1 MAINFLNH
9 VDFNQNELRD
19 AVIENQSTNANAGTG
34 IDGQLYYNTTDNV
47 LKVWTGT
54 AWTSVG
60 SDTYTLTGVGSTN
73 TTAKIRLSD
82 GDPANNNDVAING
95 TGSVTVTQSGNVLTI
110 NGSDDAGVETV
121 EDGGGIIVTNKNGPI
136 ATVSV
141 AYTNIAT
148 NVIRSAGTAATPV
161 GADELIFE
169 DASGVVR
176 KTSVTNLLSSVPAGS
191 DTTYTL
197 PVTNGSNP
205 DLVLTAGG
213 SGSGTDIVNLNGDS
227 NVTVTGSGLNTVAF
241 ALASSI
247 SVTGSITAATGLEA
261 TAGPLTVGS
270 TGVSSFAGDV
280 TVPTTPA
287 QNASAA
293 SKAYVDQA
301 TVGQSIFQGGYNA
314 DTNTPDLDSSP
325 SDLIK
330 QGWFYA
336 VTIGGTFFSETVQPG
351 DLIFANQDDPGATF
365 SNWTVVQAGQD
376 IATAGTNATAIRGIS
391 AYDSNT
397 FSVNASGFVTS
408 TIYTGGGAKGIVPTG
423 GSVGEYLEGNGSFS
437 TPTDS
442 GVTGVTLVTNSS
454 GTWTVP
460 LSESITGRELTIT
473 SNVYG
478 GAAKVGY
485 VPPNGSSSTFLRGD
499 GTWVTPTDTVGAVL
513 SVNETTP
520 GTSTGTPI
528 VVNPTT
534 GNVLVKSMAY
544 AGDTKVG
551 HVPTGGGD
559 DNTLSLRGD
568 ATWQRVGKRVSLNSS
583 LAYVSTPSD
592 SGGIRTWT
600 VAIDNAAVFGTGA
613 LGLDVKAEIV
623 TAAGET
629 VYADIT
635 RATNDVLF
643 AFTGTPA
650 NGTYEVLLT
659 YIG

>member
-19 AVIENQSTNANAGTG
+19 AVIENQADDAGAGTG
-34 IDGQLYYNTTDNV
+34 IDGQLYYNTDDDV

-82 GDPANNNDVAING
+82 GDPANDNDVSING

-110 NGSDDAGVETV
+110 DGSDDAGVETV
-121 EDGGGIIVTNKNGPI
+121 EDGGGIIVTNKSGPT

-141 AYTNIAT
+141 AYSNIAT
-148 NVIRSAGTAATPV
+148 NVIRSAGTAATPAL
-161 GADELIFE
+161 ADELIFE
-169 DASGVVR
+169 DVSGVVR
-176 KTSVTNLLSSVPAGS
+176 KTSVSNLLSSVPAGAN
-191 DTTYTL
+191 TTYTL
-197 PVTNGSNP
+197 PVRNGSNP

-213 SGSGTDIVNLNGDS
+213 SGSGTDIVNLNGS
-227 NVTVTGSGLNTVAF
+227 TNINVTGSTLNTVEF
-241 ALASSI
+241 ALANTV
-247 SVTGSITAATGLEA
+247 SVTGSITAATGLNA

-280 TVPTTPA
+280 TVPQTPA
-287 QNASAA
+287 GDASAA
-293 SKAYVDQA
+293 SKYYVDQSNI
-301 TVGQSIFQGGYNA
+301 GQSVFQGGYNA

-325 SDLIK
+325 SSSIK

-391 AYDSNT
+391 AYDSTT

-408 TIYTGGGAKGIVPTG
+408 TIYTGGNAKGIVPTG
-423 GSVGEYLEGNGSFS
+423 GSAGEYLEGNGSFS

-442 GVTGVTLVTNSS
+442 GITGVTLAT
-454 GTWTVP
+454 GTGATVP
-460 LSESITGRELTIT
+460 LSESITGRELTLT
-473 SNVYG
+473 SNIYSGQNTVGAVPSG
-478 GAAKVGY
+478 G
-485 VPPNGSSSTFLRGD
+485 NNTTFLRGD

-513 SVNETTP
+513 SVDETTP

-528 VVNPTT
+528 IVAPTT

-568 ATWQRVGKRVSLNSS
+568 ASWQRVGKRVSLNSS

-613 LGLDVKAEIV
+613 LGMDVKAEIV
-623 TAAGET
+623 TAAGDT

>member
-287 QNASAA
+287 QNSSAA
-293 SKAYVDQA
+293 SKAYVDSSN
-301 TVGQSIFQGGYNA
+301 VGQSIFQGGYNA

-325 SDLIK
+325 SNLIK
-330 QGWFYA
+330 QGWFWA
-336 VTIGGTFFSETVQPG
+336 VTLGGTFFSETVQPG

-408 TIYTGGGAKGIVPTG
+408 TIYTGGAAKGIVPTG

-544 AGDTKVG
+544 AGGTKVG

-559 DNTLSLRGD
+559 DDSLSLRGD

>member
-19 AVIENQSTNANAGTG
+19 AVIENQADDAGAGTG
-34 IDGQLYYNTTDNV
+34 IDGQLYYNTDDDV

-82 GDPANNNDVAING
+82 GDPANDNDVSING

-110 NGSDDAGVETV
+110 DGSDDAGVETV
-121 EDGGGIIVTNKNGPI
+121 EDGGGIIVTNKSGPT

-141 AYTNIAT
+141 AYSNIAT
-148 NVIRSAGTAATPV
+148 NVIRSAGTAATPAL
-161 GADELIFE
+161 ADELIFE
-169 DASGVVR
+169 DVSGVVR
-176 KTSVTNLLSSVPAGS
+176 KTSVSNLLSSVPAGAN
-191 DTTYTL
+191 TTYTL

-213 SGSGTDIVNLNGDS
+213 SGSGTDIVNLNGS
-227 NVTVTGSGLNTVAF
+227 TNINVTGSTLNTVEF
-241 ALASSI
+241 ALANTV
-247 SVTGSITAATGLEA
+247 SVTGSITAATGLNA

-280 TVPTTPA
+280 TVPQTPA
-287 QNASAA
+287 GDASAA
-293 SKAYVDQA
+293 SKYYVDQSNI
-301 TVGQSIFQGGYNA
+301 GQSVFQGGYNA

-325 SDLIK
+325 SSSIK

-376 IATAGTNATAIRGIS
+376 IATAGTNANAIRGIS
-391 AYDSNT
+391 AYDSAT

-408 TIYTGGGAKGIVPTG
+408 TIYTGGNAKGIVPTG
-423 GSVGEYLEGNGSFS
+423 GSAGEYLEGNGSFS

-442 GVTGVTLVTNSS
+442 GITGVTLAT
-454 GTWTVP
+454 GTGATVP
-460 LSESITGRELTIT
+460 LSESITGRELTLT
-473 SNVYG
+473 SNIYSGQNTVGAVPSG
-478 GAAKVGY
+478 G
-485 VPPNGSSSTFLRGD
+485 NNTTFLRGD

-513 SVNETTP
+513 SVDETTP

-528 VVNPTT
+528 IVAPTT

-568 ATWQRVGKRVSLNSS
+568 ASWQRVGKRVSLNSS

-613 LGLDVKAEIV
+613 LGMDVKAEIV
-623 TAAGET
+623 TAAGDT

>member
-19 AVIENQSTNANAGTG
+19 AVIENQTSDANAGTG
-34 IDGQLYYNTTDNV
+34 IDGQIYYNTDDNV

-54 AWTSVG
+54 AWASVG
-60 SDTYTLTGVGSTN
+60 SDSYTLTGVGSTN

-82 GDPANNNDVAING
+82 GVNTPTDVSING

-110 NGSDDAGVETV
+110 DGSDDAGVETV
-121 EDGGGIIVTNKNGPI
+121 EDGGGIIVTNKSGPT

-141 AYTNIAT
+141 AYTDIPT
-148 NVIRSAGTAATPV
+148 NVIRSAGSAATPV
-161 GADELIFE
+161 GSDELIFE
-169 DASGVVR
+169 DALGVVR
-176 KTSVTNLLSSVPAGS
+176 KTSVTNLLAGVPAGS

-270 TGVSSFAGDV
+270 TGVSSFSGDV
-280 TVPTTPA
+280 TVPQTPA
-287 QNASAA
+287 QDASAA
-293 SKAYVDQA
+293 SKYYVDQSNI
-301 TVGQSIFQGGYNA
+301 GQSVFQGGYNA

-325 SDLIK
+325 SNLIK
-330 QGWFYA
+330 KGWFYA

-351 DLIFANQDDPGATF
+351 DLIYANQDNPGATF
-365 SNWTVVQAGQD
+365 SNWTVVQSGQD

-391 AYDSNT
+391 AYDSDT

-408 TIYTGGGAKGIVPTG
+408 TIYTGGAAKGIVPTG
-423 GSVGEYLEGNGSFS
+423 GSAGEYLEGNGSFS

-454 GTWTVP
+454 GSWTVP

-485 VPPNGSSSTFLRGD
+485 VPPNGSNTTFLRGD

-528 VVNPTT
+528 VVDPTT

-544 AGDTKVG
+544 AGGTKVG

-559 DNTLSLRGD
+559 DNALSLRGD
-568 ATWQRVGKRVSLNSS
+568 ATWQRVGKRVSLDSS

-592 SGGIRTWT
+592 VGGIRTWT
-600 VAIDNAAVFGTGA
+600 VAIDNAAVFGANA
-613 LGLDVKAEIV
+613 LGMDVKAEIV

>member
-287 QNASAA
+287 QNSSAA
-293 SKAYVDQA
+293 SKAYVDSSN
-301 TVGQSIFQGGYNA
+301 VGQSIFQGGYNA

-325 SDLIK
+325 SNLIK
-330 QGWFYA
+330 QGWFWA
-336 VTIGGTFFSETVQPG
+336 VTLGGTFFSETVQPG
-351 DLIFANQDDPGATF
+351 DLIFANQDNPGATF

-376 IATAGTNATAIRGIS
+376 IATAGTNAAAIRGIS
-391 AYDSNT
+391 AYDSDT

-442 GVTGVTLVTNSS
+442 GVTGVTVTT
-454 GTWTVP
+454 GTGATVP
-460 LSESITGRELTIT
+460 LSESITGRELTLT
-473 SNVYG
+473 SNIYNGTNSVGAVPSG
-478 GAAKVGY
+478 GNSA
-485 VPPNGSSSTFLRGD
+485 TFLRGD

-544 AGDTKVG
+544 AGGTKVG

>member
-19 AVIENQSTNANAGTG
+19 AVIENQNSDANAGTG
-34 IDGQLYYNTTDNV
+34 IDGQLYYNTADDV

-73 TTAKIRLSD
+73 STVKIRLSD
-82 GDPANNNDVAING
+82 GNPLNDNDVAING

-141 AYTNIAT
+141 EYSNIAT
-148 NVIRSAGTAATPV
+148 NVIRSAGTAATPAV
-161 GADELIFE
+161 GDELIFE

-176 KTSVTNLLSSVPAGS
+176 KTSVTNLLASVPAGAN
-191 DTTYTL
+191 TTYTL

-213 SGSGTDIVNLNGDS
+213 SGSGTDIVNLNGSS
-227 NVTVTGSGLNTVAF
+227 NVTVIGSTLDTVTF
-241 ALASSI
+241 DLGTNI
-247 SVTGSITAATGLEA
+247 SVTGSITASTGLTA

-280 TVPTTPA
+280 TVPQTPA
-287 QNASAA
+287 QDGSAA
-293 SKAYVDQA
+293 SKYYVDQSNI
-301 TVGQSIFQGGYNA
+301 GQSVFQGGYNA

-325 SDLIK
+325 SSSIK

-391 AYDSNT
+391 AYDSTT

-408 TIYTGGGAKGIVPTG
+408 TIYTGGAAIGVVPSG
-423 GSVGEYLEGNGSFS
+423 GSAGEYLEGNGSFS

-442 GVTGVTLVTNSS
+442 GITSVTLAQ
-454 GTWTVP
+454 GTSTGATDV
-460 LSESITGRELTIT
+460 LEESISGRILTLT
-473 SNVYG
+473 SNKYAG
-478 GAAKVGY
+478 GNFAGY
-485 VPPNGSSSTFLRGD
+485 VPTGGNNTTFLRGD

-528 VVNPTT
+528 VVDPTT

-544 AGDTKVG
+544 DGDTKVG

-568 ATWQRVGKRVSLNSS
+568 ASWQRVGKRVSLDSS

-592 SGGIRTWT
+592 VGGIRTWT
-600 VAIDNAAVFGTGA
+600 VAIDNAAVFGTNA
-613 LGLDVKAEIV
+613 LGMDVKAEIV

>member
-1 MAINFLNH
+1 MAVQFLN
-9 VDFNQNELRD
+9 DIDLNQNELID
-19 AVIENQSTNANAGTG
+19 AVIENQADDAGAGTG
-34 IDGQLYYNTTDNV
+34 IDGQLYYNTDDDV

-82 GDPANNNDVAING
+82 GDPANDNDVSING

-110 NGSDDAGVETV
+110 DGSDDAGVETV
-121 EDGGGIIVTNKNGPI
+121 EDGGGIIVTNKSGPT

-141 AYTNIAT
+141 AYSNIAT
-148 NVIRSAGTAATPV
+148 NVIRSAGTAATPAL
-161 GADELIFE
+161 ADELIFE
-169 DASGVVR
+169 DVSGVVR
-176 KTSVTNLLSSVPAGS
+176 KTSVSNLLSSVPAGAN
-191 DTTYTL
+191 TTYTL

-213 SGSGTDIVNLNGDS
+213 SGSGTDIVNLNGS
-227 NVTVTGSGLNTVAF
+227 TNINVTGSTLNTVEF
-241 ALASSI
+241 ALANTV
-247 SVTGSITAATGLEA
+247 SVTGSITAATGLNA

-280 TVPTTPA
+280 TVPQTPA
-287 QNASAA
+287 GDASAA
-293 SKAYVDQA
+293 SKYYVDQSNI
-301 TVGQSIFQGGYNA
+301 GQSVFQGGYNA

-325 SDLIK
+325 SSSIK

-376 IATAGTNATAIRGIS
+376 IATAGTDGNAIRGIS
-391 AYDSNT
+391 AYDSAT

-408 TIYTGGGAKGIVPTG
+408 TIYTGGAAKGIVPTG
-423 GSVGEYLEGNGSFS
+423 GSAGEYLEGNGSFS

-442 GVTGVTLVTNSS
+442 GITGVTLAT
-454 GTWTVP
+454 GTGATVP
-460 LSESITGRELTIT
+460 LSESITGRELTLT
-473 SNVYG
+473 SNIYSGQNTVGAVPSG
-478 GAAKVGY
+478 G
-485 VPPNGSSSTFLRGD
+485 NNTTFLRGD

-513 SVNETTP
+513 SVDETTP

-528 VVNPTT
+528 IVAPTT

-568 ATWQRVGKRVSLNSS
+568 ASWQRVGKRVSLNSS

-613 LGLDVKAEIV
+613 LGMDVKAEIV
-623 TAAGET
+623 TAAGDT

>member
-287 QNASAA
+287 QNSSAA
-293 SKAYVDQA
+293 SKAYVDSSN
-301 TVGQSIFQGGYNA
+301 VGQSIFQGGYNA

-325 SDLIK
+325 SNLIK
-330 QGWFYA
+330 QGWFWA

-351 DLIFANQDDPGATF
+351 DLIFANQDNPGATF

-442 GVTGVTLVTNSS
+442 GVTGVTVTT
-454 GTWTVP
+454 GTGATVP
-460 LSESITGRELTIT
+460 LSESITGRELTLT
-473 SNVYG
+473 SNIYNGTNSVGAVPSG
-478 GAAKVGY
+478 GNSA
-485 VPPNGSSSTFLRGD
+485 TFLRGD

-513 SVNETTP
+513 TVNETTP
-520 GTSTGTPI
+520 GTSSGTPI
-528 VVNPTT
+528 VVSPTT

-600 VAIDNAAVFGTGA
+600 VAIDNAAVFGTNA
-613 LGLDVKAEIV
+613 LGMDVKAEIV

>member
-19 AVIENQSTNANAGTG
+19 AVIENQNSDANAGTG
-34 IDGQLYYNTTDNV
+34 IDGQLYYNTADDV

-73 TTAKIRLSD
+73 STVKIRLSD
-82 GDPANNNDVAING
+82 GNPLNDNDVAING

-141 AYTNIAT
+141 EYSNIAT
-148 NVIRSAGTAATPV
+148 NVIRSAGTAATPAV
-161 GADELIFE
+161 GDELIFE

-176 KTSVTNLLSSVPAGS
+176 KTSVTNLLASVPAGAN
-191 DTTYTL
+191 TTYTL

-213 SGSGTDIVNLNGDS
+213 SGSGTDIVNLNGSS
-227 NVTVTGSGLNTVAF
+227 NVTVIGSTLDTVTF
-241 ALASSI
+241 DLGTNI
-247 SVTGSITAATGLEA
+247 SVTGSITASTGLTA

-280 TVPTTPA
+280 TVPQTPA
-287 QNASAA
+287 QDGSAA
-293 SKAYVDQA
+293 SKYYVDQSNI
-301 TVGQSIFQGGYNA
+301 GQSVFQGGYNA

-325 SDLIK
+325 SSSIK

-391 AYDSNT
+391 AYDSTT

-408 TIYTGGGAKGIVPTG
+408 TIYTGGAAIGVVPSG
-423 GSVGEYLEGNGSFS
+423 GSAGEYLEGNGSFS

-442 GVTGVTLVTNSS
+442 GITSVTLAQ
-454 GTWTVP
+454 GTSTGATDV
-460 LSESITGRELTIT
+460 LEESISGRILTLT
-473 SNVYG
+473 SNKYAG
-478 GAAKVGY
+478 GNFAGY
-485 VPPNGSSSTFLRGD
+485 VPTGGNNTTFLRGD

-528 VVNPTT
+528 VVDPTT

-544 AGDTKVG
+544 DGGTKVG

-568 ATWQRVGKRVSLNSS
+568 ASWQRVGKRVSLDSS

-592 SGGIRTWT
+592 VGGIRTWT
-600 VAIDNAAVFGTGA
+600 VAIDNAAVFGTNA
-613 LGLDVKAEIV
+613 LGMDVKAEIV

>member
-19 AVIENQSTNANAGTG
+19 AVIENQADDAGAGTG
-34 IDGQLYYNTTDNV
+34 IDGQLYYNTDDDV

-82 GDPANNNDVAING
+82 GDPANDNDVSING

-110 NGSDDAGVETV
+110 DGSDDAGVETV
-121 EDGGGIIVTNKNGPI
+121 EDGGGIIVTNKSGPT

-141 AYTNIAT
+141 AYSNIAT
-148 NVIRSAGTAATPV
+148 NVIRSAGTAATPAL
-161 GADELIFE
+161 ADELIFE
-169 DASGVVR
+169 DVSGVVR
-176 KTSVTNLLSSVPAGS
+176 KTSVSNLLSSVPAGAN
-191 DTTYTL
+191 TTYTL

-213 SGSGTDIVNLNGDS
+213 SGSGTDIVNLNGS
-227 NVTVTGSGLNTVAF
+227 TNINVTGSTLNTVEF
-241 ALASSI
+241 ALANTV
-247 SVTGSITAATGLEA
+247 SVTGSITAATGLNA

-280 TVPTTPA
+280 TVPQTPA
-287 QNASAA
+287 GDASAA
-293 SKAYVDQA
+293 SKYYVDQSNI
-301 TVGQSIFQGGYNA
+301 GQSVFQGGYNA

-325 SDLIK
+325 SSSIK

-376 IATAGTNATAIRGIS
+376 IATAGTNANAIRGIS
-391 AYDSNT
+391 AYDSAT

-408 TIYTGGGAKGIVPTG
+408 TIYTGGNAKGIVPTG
-423 GSVGEYLEGNGSFS
+423 GSAGEYLEGNGSFS

-442 GVTGVTLVTNSS
+442 GITGVTLAT
-454 GTWTVP
+454 GTGATVP
-460 LSESITGRELTIT
+460 LSESITGRELTLT
-473 SNVYG
+473 SNIYSGQNTVGAVPSG
-478 GAAKVGY
+478 G
-485 VPPNGSSSTFLRGD
+485 NNTTFLRGD
-499 GTWVTPTDTVGAVL
+499 GAWVTPTDTVGAVL
-513 SVNETTP
+513 SVDETTP

-528 VVNPTT
+528 IVAPTT

-568 ATWQRVGKRVSLNSS
+568 ASWQRVGKRVSLNSS

-613 LGLDVKAEIV
+613 LGMDVKAEIV
-623 TAAGET
+623 TAAGDT

>member
-287 QNASAA
+287 QNSSAA
-293 SKAYVDQA
+293 SKAYVDSSN
-301 TVGQSIFQGGYNA
+301 VGQSIFQGGYNA

-325 SDLIK
+325 SNLIK
-330 QGWFYA
+330 QGWFWA

-351 DLIFANQDDPGATF
+351 DLIFANQDNPGATF

-408 TIYTGGGAKGIVPTG
+408 TIYTGGAAKGIVPTG
-423 GSVGEYLEGNGSFS
+423 GSAGEYLEGNGSFS

>member
-19 AVIENQSTNANAGTG
+19 AVIENQNSDANAGTG
-34 IDGQLYYNTTDNV
+34 IDGQLYYNTADDV

-73 TTAKIRLSD
+73 STVKIRLSD
-82 GDPANNNDVAING
+82 GNPLNDNDVAING

-141 AYTNIAT
+141 EYSNIAT
-148 NVIRSAGTAATPV
+148 NVIRSAGTAATPAV
-161 GADELIFE
+161 GDELIFE

-176 KTSVTNLLSSVPAGS
+176 KTSVTNLLASVPAGAN
-191 DTTYTL
+191 TTYTL

-213 SGSGTDIVNLNGDS
+213 SGSGTDIVNLNGSS
-227 NVTVTGSGLNTVAF
+227 NVTVIGSTLDTVTF
-241 ALASSI
+241 DLGTNI
-247 SVTGSITAATGLEA
+247 SVTGSITASTGLTA

-280 TVPTTPA
+280 TVPQTPA
-287 QNASAA
+287 QDGSAA
-293 SKAYVDQA
+293 SKYYVDQSNI
-301 TVGQSIFQGGYNA
+301 GQSVFQGGYNA

-325 SDLIK
+325 SSSIK

-391 AYDSNT
+391 AYDSTT

-408 TIYTGGGAKGIVPTG
+408 TIYTGGAAIGVVPSG
-423 GSVGEYLEGNGSFS
+423 GSAGEYLEGDGSFS

-442 GVTGVTLVTNSS
+442 GITSVTLAQ
-454 GTWTVP
+454 GTSTGATDV
-460 LSESITGRELTIT
+460 LEESISGRILTLT
-473 SNVYG
+473 SNKYAG
-478 GAAKVGY
+478 GNFAGY
-485 VPPNGSSSTFLRGD
+485 VPTGGNNTTFLRGD

-528 VVNPTT
+528 VVDPTT

-544 AGDTKVG
+544 DGDTKVG

-568 ATWQRVGKRVSLNSS
+568 ASWQRVGKRVSLDSS
-583 LAYVSTPSD
+583 LAYV
-592 SGGIRTWT
+592 
-600 VAIDNAAVFGTGA
+600 
-613 LGLDVKAEIV
+613 
-623 TAAGET
+623 
-629 VYADIT
+629 
-635 RATNDVLF
+635 
-643 AFTGTPA
+643 
-650 NGTYEVLLT
+650 
-659 YIG
+659 

>member
-1 MAINFLNH
+1 MAVQFLN
-9 VDFNQNELRD
+9 DIDLNQNELID
-19 AVIENQSTNANAGTG
+19 AVIENQADDAGAGTG
-34 IDGQLYYNTTDNV
+34 IDGQLYYNTDDDV

-82 GDPANNNDVAING
+82 GDPANDNDVSING

-110 NGSDDAGVETV
+110 DGSDDAGVETV
-121 EDGGGIIVTNKNGPI
+121 EDGGGIIVTNKSGPT

-141 AYTNIAT
+141 AYSNIAT
-148 NVIRSAGTAATPV
+148 NVIRSAGTAATPAL
-161 GADELIFE
+161 ADELIFE
-169 DASGVVR
+169 DVSGVVR
-176 KTSVTNLLSSVPAGS
+176 KTSVSNLLSSVPAGAN
-191 DTTYTL
+191 TTYTL

-213 SGSGTDIVNLNGDS
+213 SGSGTDIVNLNGS
-227 NVTVTGSGLNTVAF
+227 TNINVTGSTLNTVEF
-241 ALASSI
+241 ALANTV
-247 SVTGSITAATGLEA
+247 SVTGSITAATGLNA

-280 TVPTTPA
+280 TVPQTPA
-287 QNASAA
+287 GDASAA
-293 SKAYVDQA
+293 SKYYVDQSNI
-301 TVGQSIFQGGYNA
+301 GQSVFQGGYNA

-325 SDLIK
+325 SSSIK

-391 AYDSNT
+391 AYDSTT

-408 TIYTGGGAKGIVPTG
+408 TIYTGGNAKGIVPTG
-423 GSVGEYLEGNGSFS
+423 GSAGEYLEGNGSFS

-442 GVTGVTLVTNSS
+442 GITGVTLAT
-454 GTWTVP
+454 GTGATVP
-460 LSESITGRELTIT
+460 LSESITGRELTLT
-473 SNVYG
+473 SNIYSGQNTVGAVPSG
-478 GAAKVGY
+478 G
-485 VPPNGSSSTFLRGD
+485 NNTTFLRGD

-513 SVNETTP
+513 SVDETTP

-528 VVNPTT
+528 VVDPTT

-568 ATWQRVGKRVSLNSS
+568 ASWQRVGKRVSLNSS

-613 LGLDVKAEIV
+613 LGMDVKAEIV
-623 TAAGET
+623 TAAGDT

>member
-19 AVIENQSTNANAGTG
+19 AVIENQADDAGAGTG
-34 IDGQLYYNTTDNV
+34 IDGQLYYNTDDDV

-82 GDPANNNDVAING
+82 GDPANDNDVSING

-110 NGSDDAGVETV
+110 DGSDDAGVETV
-121 EDGGGIIVTNKNGPI
+121 EDGGGIIVTNKSGPT

-141 AYTNIAT
+141 AYSNIAT
-148 NVIRSAGTAATPV
+148 NVIRSAGTAATPAL
-161 GADELIFE
+161 ADELIFE
-169 DASGVVR
+169 DVSGVVR
-176 KTSVTNLLSSVPAGS
+176 KTSVSNLLSSVPAGAN
-191 DTTYTL
+191 TTYTL

-213 SGSGTDIVNLNGDS
+213 SGSGTDIVNLNGS
-227 NVTVTGSGLNTVAF
+227 TNINVTGSTLNTVEF
-241 ALASSI
+241 ALANTV
-247 SVTGSITAATGLEA
+247 SVTGSITAATGLNA

-280 TVPTTPA
+280 TVPQTPA
-287 QNASAA
+287 GDASAA
-293 SKAYVDQA
+293 SKYYVDQSNI
-301 TVGQSIFQGGYNA
+301 GQSVFQGGYNA

-325 SDLIK
+325 SSSIK

-376 IATAGTNATAIRGIS
+376 IATAGTNANAIRGIS
-391 AYDSNT
+391 AYDSAT

-408 TIYTGGGAKGIVPTG
+408 TIYTGGNAKGIVPTG

-442 GVTGVTLVTNSS
+442 GITGVTLAT
-454 GTWTVP
+454 GTGATVP
-460 LSESITGRELTIT
+460 LSESITGRELTLT
-473 SNVYG
+473 SNIYSGQNTVGAVPSG
-478 GAAKVGY
+478 G
-485 VPPNGSSSTFLRGD
+485 NNTTFLRGD

-513 SVNETTP
+513 SVDETTP

-528 VVNPTT
+528 IVAPTT

-568 ATWQRVGKRVSLNSS
+568 ASWQRVGKRVSLNSS

-613 LGLDVKAEIV
+613 LGMDVKAEIV
-623 TAAGET
+623 TAAGDT